1 MPFLPPNQQRQSTEG
16 QSTADIELN
25 KNSFTGRQE
34 SNFIQT
40 GAIPG
45 LIQYFPGPQER
56 FIGLRCN
63 PAMSPRP
70 NSFFRTFQVLEKSEK
85 KIPYL
90 LGWVGTLCDVT
101 ADHFPYSAKNRDKIK
116 TLLVRLWLTY

>member
-1 MPFLPPNQQRQSTEG
+1 MPAPHHSVFTGRMPFLPPNQQRQSTEG

-45 LIQYFPGPQER
+45 LIQYFPGPLER

-85 KIPYL
+85 NPVL
-90 LGWVGTLCDVT
+90 AGMGGNSV
-101 ADHFPYSAKNRDKIK
+101 
-116 TLLVRLWLTY
+116 

>member
-63 PAMSPRP
+63 PAMSPRQ
-70 NSFFRTFQVLEKSEK
+70 NSFFRTFQVLEKSGK
-85 KIPYL
+85 KNPVL
-90 LGWVGTLCDVT
+90 AGMGGNSV
-101 ADHFPYSAKNRDKIK
+101 
-116 TLLVRLWLTY
+116 